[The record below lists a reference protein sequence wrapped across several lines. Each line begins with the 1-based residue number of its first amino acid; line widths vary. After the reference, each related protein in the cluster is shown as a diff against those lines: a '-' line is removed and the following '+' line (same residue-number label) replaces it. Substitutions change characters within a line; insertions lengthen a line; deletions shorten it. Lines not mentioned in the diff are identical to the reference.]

1 MGEDDDGIYRKL
13 EGTVAGGGGGEGVEV
28 RVKESDI

>member
-1 MGEDDDGIYRKL
+1 MVYVESLKGA
-13 EGTVAGGGGGEGVEV
+13 VAAGGGGEGVEV